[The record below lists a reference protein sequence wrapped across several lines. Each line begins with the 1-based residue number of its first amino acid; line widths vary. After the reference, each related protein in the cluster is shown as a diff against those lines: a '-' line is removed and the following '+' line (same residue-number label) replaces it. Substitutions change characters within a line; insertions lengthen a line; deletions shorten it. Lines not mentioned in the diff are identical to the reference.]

1 MYGGMSGEGVGGL
14 DLNLGIHCFIL
25 FGSERNLQS
34 VPSILKGIYIVH
46 SILSDLKGIYIFN
59 SLRSQDSTFNSIR
72 PL

>member
-34 VPSILKGIYIVH
+34 VPSILKGIHTVH
-46 SILSDLKGIYIFN
+46 SI
-59 SLRSQDSTFNSIR
+59 
-72 PL
+72 